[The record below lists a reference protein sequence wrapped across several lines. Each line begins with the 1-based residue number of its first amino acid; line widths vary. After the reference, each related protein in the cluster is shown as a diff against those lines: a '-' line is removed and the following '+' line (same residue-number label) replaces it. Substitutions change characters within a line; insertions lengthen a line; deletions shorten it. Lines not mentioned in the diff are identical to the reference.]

1 MAELESNGNELG
13 FVINVKLDELKKQ
26 LKEYDTRLIQMEQ
39 NTEKATDN
47 MSGMFDKLG
56 KLVGA
61 YMSAGMIKSF
71 VQQIINVRGQFQ
83 QLEIAFSTMLG
94 SQEKANAL
102 MKELT
107 ETAAKTPFDMTS
119 IAQGAKQLLA
129 YGTASEEV
137 NDTLVRLGN
146 IASGLSIPLNDLVNL
161 YGTTQVQGRVFT
173 QDIRQ
178 FLGRGIPIVKELAK
192 QFGVAESE
200 VGDLVSKGE
209 VGFEHIR
216 KALEAMTDQ
225 GGMFFN
231 LMEKQSASLAGQ
243 VSNLEDAF
251 TNMLNEIGRDWQDT
265 LSSGISAVSV
275 LVENYR
281 KIGMAVVT
289 LAEAYGIAKTALI
302 INNSLEA
309 KALVIGQKA
318 LTLTKLRTKAELA
331 LQAVMKMNPYVLL
344 GAGIATAVLA
354 IYNYSKATDETS
366 EAQKRLNRELETSN
380 KRIEDNQKKVA
391 DSISVIRDKTKSIY
405 EQIDAYKELQKQE
418 GSFKGV
424 SMEEIQSM
432 STEDI
437 EKKTKYNE
445 IQQRKDEAERIV
457 ANVKTNLEYTK
468 REIERYEKD
477 RSVKTQQQTDEY
489 RKNIKKREA
498 LLGELSLAE
507 EQYRKNE
514 EEHWKASNQAML
526 EGKNNAEKTKLIN
539 EQNKQI
545 EGEMAEIRKR
555 MSSFGSIFSKE
566 DIQRLETL
574 QNRLNQNIDVLLKL
588 EEQQKKEAKD
598 YAYWQ
603 KQKEE
608 AVKRFHETL
617 PENTKEFEEAKK
629 AIAEAEKQLA
639 KWDLKLQKTKDNI
652 AEIIQKWKD
661 LAQKSNEETS
671 LLNLSEFDRMKADN
685 QNAYNDKIREL
696 ERQRDKDIKAN
707 GITADAINKIN
718 ASYQTLAD
726 NAKKAFE
733 ITNEAIKEEERNYL
747 TDLSYK
753 LSEYYSTELERE
765 LHDIEKDAERT
776 LKEVEDK
783 FGKNS
788 KRYKDAKAKV
798 NEQKESKKED
808 AEVQS
813 KIKAEQRLSD
823 LRVQQLELT
832 KMLRGEQETELEI
845 LREKEASIAKQ
856 IKYLEDQKH
865 AMTEAEKVQLEELK
879 AMLQKLGIDIKT
891 FERKIR
897 DMRSL
902 MSEMFGS
909 VGGSMSSSNNATM
922 ANIGSFFNQISSA
935 MATSKSI
942 TDKLEAG
949 QKREAYGQAI
959 SSSVSGTIDMFNL
972 IYDQVQ
978 ANKQALEEWD
988 NAVRDSAHK
997 LKLIELEELNWKD
1010 TNIWGVANPYDKL
1023 QKSLDKTNKASMMA
1037 SESLKKLGEGR
1048 VKTGTEK
1055 KLDAKTTLQ
1064 ATGIGMSIGT
1074 AIGALFGP
1082 WGALIGAGAGAIT
1095 GMVAGMIGGRK
1106 EVDVYDSLRNQYGEL
1121 YDKNTLEIN
1130 KKILADYDKMD
1141 NATKKLIDETKE
1153 LLAVQKEELEAFEEL
1168 MAQLAG
1174 DIGQGLSDSLVNAF
1188 TNGNT
1193 YQAVDDFKSYIQQQI
1208 ESVIQQ
1214 KVFASVFQPT
1224 IDSLSSQ
1231 LKNGIVNAD
1240 GQIVGNI
1247 EDKLGEFP
1255 ARIKDLM
1262 GTYDYLMTSY
1272 QELFKKGGYDL
1283 FKAQQ
1288 EATQEALQGTISSM
1302 SEDTATK
1309 LNGNFMGLKLSA
1321 MEINQNVGTMRNL
1334 ATEANDMM
1342 KSSLETMNRIADNTA
1357 FCAKLQRLDELADD
1371 LSDMKRNGILVR

>member
-1 MAELESNGNELG
+1 MAELENNGNELG

-26 LKEYDTRLIQMEQ
+26 LKEYDTRLIQMEK

-281 KIGMAVVT
+281 MIGAVVISM
-289 LAEAYGIAKTALI
+289 AEAYGIAKTALI

-354 IYNYSKATDETS
+354 IYNYGKATDEAS
-366 EAQKRLNRELETSN
+366 EAQKRLSKELETSD

-445 IQQRKDEAERIV
+445 IQQRKEEAEQIL
-457 ANVKTNLEYTK
+457 ANVKANLEYTRK
-468 REIERYEKD
+468 EIAKYEES

-489 RKNIKKREA
+489 RKNIKKREM
-498 LLGELSLAE
+498 LLEELGLAE
-507 EQYRKNE
+507 SEYRKKE
-514 EEHWKASNQAML
+514 EEHWKARNTAL
-526 EGKNNAEKTKLIN
+526 FEGKNDAEKIKAIN

-545 EGEMAEIRKR
+545 EGEMAEIRQK

-566 DIQRLETL
+566 DIQRLDTL

-629 AIAEAEKQLA
+629 AIAKAEEQLA

-671 LLNLSEFDRMKADN
+671 LLDLSEFDRMKAEN

-696 ERQRDKDIKAN
+696 ERQRDNDIKAN
-707 GITADAINKIN
+707 GITADAIEKIK

-733 ITNEAIKEEERNYL
+733 ITNEAIQEDERDYL
-747 TDLSYK
+747 TNLSYK
-753 LSEYYSTELERE
+753 LSEYYKTELEKE
-765 LHDIEKDAERT
+765 LHGIELDAENT
-776 LKEVEDK
+776 LKEIEQK
-783 FGKNS
+783 FGKTS
-788 KRYKDAKAKV
+788 QRYKDAKEKID
-798 NEQKESKKED
+798 EQTEAKKED
-808 AEVQS
+808 AEVQN

-845 LREKEASIAKQ
+845 LKEKERSIKQ
-856 IKYLEDQKH
+856 QIQDLEQQKH

-922 ANIGSFFNQISSA
+922 ANIGGFFNQISSA
-935 MATSKSI
+935 IATSKSI

-959 SSSVSGTIDMFNL
+959 SSVASGAIDMFNL
-972 IYDQVQ
+972 IYDQAQ
-978 ANKQALEEWD
+978 ANKQALQAWD
-988 NAVRDSAHK
+988 DAIRDSAQK
-997 LKLIELEELNWKD
+997 LRLAELDEMSWKD

-1023 QKSLDKTNKASMMA
+1023 QKSLDKANKASMMA
-1037 SESLKKLGEGR
+1037 SESVKRLADYQVQVGTKK
-1048 VKTGTEK
+1048 VV
-1055 KLDAKTTLQ
+1055 DAKNTLTTAGLGL
-1064 ATGIGMSIGT
+1064 AMGASIGSAFTPIGT
-1074 AIGALFGP
+1074 AIGAVV
-1082 WGALIGAGAGAIT
+1082 GAVAGAI
-1095 GMVAGMIGGRK
+1095 AGLIGGRK
-1106 EVDVYDSLRNQYGEL
+1106 EVAVYDSLKNKYGEI
-1121 YDKNTLEIN
+1121 YDRETFEIN

-1141 NATKKLIDETKE
+1141 DSTKKLIDDTKE
-1153 LLAVQKEELEAFEEL
+1153 LLKVQKEELEAFENLIAEL
-1168 MAQLAG
+1168 TG
-1174 DIGQGLSDSLVNAF
+1174 EIGQGLSDSLVNAF
-1188 TNGNT
+1188 SNGNT

-1208 ESVIQQ
+1208 ESIIQQ

-1240 GQIVGNI
+1240 GQIIGNI

-1262 GTYDYLMTSY
+1262 GTYDYLMKSY
-1272 QELFKKGGYDL
+1272 QDLFKKGGYDL

-1288 EATQEALQGTISSM
+1288 EAMQEALQGTISSM

-1321 MEINQNVGTMRNL
+1321 MEINKNVGTMRNL
-1334 ATEANDMM
+1334 ATEANEMM
-1342 KSSLETMNRIADNTA
+1342 KSSLATMNRIADNTA

-1371 LSDMKRNGILVR
+1371 LGDMKRNGILVR